1 MVGDTIT
8 TTTTVN
14 DELTYMK
21 TSNAT
26 LLLKTEVL
34 VAGRLDNTTQMIQ
47 DSNPLVGRALLS
59 LRLSFIS
66 RDPNFFT
73 CAQII
78 LALFSSSRLVAYRE
92 SVYAN
97 YLPVN

>member
-1 MVGDTIT
+1 MVGGDTIT

-26 LLLKTEVL
+26 ILLKTEVL
-34 VAGRLDNTTQMIQ
+34 VAGQLDNTTQMIQQ

-59 LRLSFIS
+59 LRL
-66 RDPNFFT
+66 
-73 CAQII
+73 
-78 LALFSSSRLVAYRE
+78 
-92 SVYAN
+92 
-97 YLPVN
+97 

>member
-1 MVGDTIT
+1 MVGGDTIT

-26 LLLKTEVL
+26 ILLKTEVL

-47 DSNPLVGRALLS
+47 QDSNPLVGRALLS
-59 LRLSFIS
+59 FRLSLFQEIS
-66 RDPNFFT
+66 LFHLCSNYSS
-73 CAQII
+73 II
-78 LALFSSSRLVAYRE
+78 LFV
-92 SVYAN
+92 
-97 YLPVN
+97 